1 MQDEG
6 MDGKESSPTFD
17 RQSVRNNSVREDLS
31 KPTPKDHR
39 QQDVEM

>member
-6 MDGKESSPTFD
+6 MDGKESSPTFVK
-17 RQSVRNNSVREDLS
+17 QSVQNSPREEIS
-31 KPTPKDHR
+31 KPTPKELR